1 MKILVSSRDYKVQS
15 SLKSYEMDLLNL
27 IIKIVLS
34 Q

>member
-15 SLKSYEMDLLNL
+15 RIKSYEMALLNL